1 MDLTQI
7 LVAVTL
13 SVTSLFMILIGYQV
27 IKILQEV
34 RTMLKKVEAIV
45 EGFERVGS
53 GVENG
58 FNDMMGF
65 VGGLKSVFKIL
76 EIFRQRQSSRSSDQ
90 NDSTT
95 P

>member
-1 MDLTQI
+1 MDITQI
-7 LVAVTL
+7 LIAVTL
-13 SVTSLFMILIGYQV
+13 SVTSLFMVLIGYQV
-27 IKILQEV
+27 IKILQEIRV
-34 RTMLKKVEAIV
+34 VMKKAQTIV
-45 EGFERVGS
+45 DSFERVGS

-76 EIFRQRQSSRSSDQ
+76 EIFRKRKQSQPDDQ
-90 NDSTT
+90 NESTT